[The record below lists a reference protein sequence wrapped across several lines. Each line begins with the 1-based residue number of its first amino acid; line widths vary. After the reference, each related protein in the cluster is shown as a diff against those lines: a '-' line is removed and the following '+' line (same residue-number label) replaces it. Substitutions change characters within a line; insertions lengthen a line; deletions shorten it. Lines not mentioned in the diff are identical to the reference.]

1 MAFYKIYINY
11 IHGRTTSSGKDC
23 HYVYHFTNS
32 HDISLEFISRLY
44 VLGIDFNYNNN
55 KYENFSLEYNIVY
68 YPMVKEVQCIN
79 NCTMQPSTNMFASIL
94 KSIFG

>member
-1 MAFYKIYINY
+1 MIRNRLLFGA
-11 IHGRTTSSGKDC
+11 KDC
-23 HYVYHFTNS
+23 RYIYNFTNS
-32 HDISLEFISRLY
+32 HDINLELISRLH

-68 YPMVKEVQCIN
+68 YPMVKEVICIN
-79 NCTMQPSTNMFASIL
+79 NVIVKPSSNMFASVF